1 MHSIEVHIFKLGG
14 GFTYIHRY
22 TSHLPNN
29 IPGGILNTLFFS
41 CAGSRRDSLL
51 ARPLAAALAGDGI
64 EVIPQA
70 DAAVAMDVDSA
81 SRRDTTLSAGRI
93 GTPAVDFG

>member
-1 MHSIEVHIFKLGG
+1 M
-14 GFTYIHRY
+14 
-22 TSHLPNN
+22 
-29 IPGGILNTLFFS
+29 
-41 CAGSRRDSLL
+41 DSLL
-51 ARPLAAALAGDGI
+51 ARPVAAALAGDGI